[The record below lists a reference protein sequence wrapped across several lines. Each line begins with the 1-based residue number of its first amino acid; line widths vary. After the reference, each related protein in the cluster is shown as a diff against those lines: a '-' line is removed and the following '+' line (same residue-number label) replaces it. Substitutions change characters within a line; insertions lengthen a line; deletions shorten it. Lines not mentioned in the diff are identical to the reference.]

1 MHDNFLRYYPAICRQ
16 LTCLLGD
23 DRLAED
29 IAQETFIRLYQSPPR
44 DPGKT
49 GGWLFKVARNL
60 AYNLIRS
67 EKSRTVR
74 EMKVQ
79 AWNRNEVSSE
89 EIVIGKEEAEMV
101 HKVLNSLD
109 ERDRTCLIMKFSGF
123 SYDDIAKV
131 AGVKKTSV
139 GTIIARAQAKF
150 RNRVLEMRG
159 VEL

>member
-1 MHDNFLRYYPAICRQ
+1 M
-16 LTCLLGD
+16 
-23 DRLAED
+23 
-29 IAQETFIRLYQSPPR
+29 
-44 DPGKT
+44 
-49 GGWLFKVARNL
+49 ARNL